1 MLNSKN
7 YKTLIKAIITLVLFY
22 FLLSYIDIDEL
33 FAVLAKSHGGFL
45 LIAILLQILSTYLA
59 AYRWQ
64 LIMQMLNF
72 KEDLSFY
79 VKSYFKGTYFNQILP
94 SSIGGDAVRMIE
106 LSALGYDKKDVVFGV
121 SVDRVLGLIGLLVL
135 NFFSNILFFGAFP
148 LWLYQLINLITVT
161 ALVGFLLLFFINN
174 IRFIKEIKGV
184 NLFYRLAIRLNN
196 LYHSKI
202 TLFKHILISVLVQL
216 ISVLVIYAVALSIE
230 VKITLDLFLIAIP
243 PIFLLTII
251 PISLAGWGVR
261 EGAMVGIFML
271 IGADKEEILAL
282 SIIYGLLLMISALP
296 GAYIWVKGKRH
307 KEQ

>member
-1 MLNSKN
+1 MLNKLD
-7 YKTLIKAIITLVLFY
+7 YKSIIKGIITLILFY
-22 FLLSYIDIDEL
+22 FLFSYVDIDEL
-33 FAVLAKSHGGFL
+33 IAVLAKSHGGFL
-45 LIAILLQILSTYLA
+45 LIGVLLQIASTYLA

-64 LIMQMLNF
+64 LIMKMLGF
-72 KEDLSFY
+72 KETLSFY

-106 LSALGYDKKDVVFGV
+106 LSALGYDKKDVVYGV

-135 NFFSNILFFGAFP
+135 NFFSNILFFGSFP
-148 LWLYQLINLITVT
+148 LWFYQLINLITVSG
-161 ALVGFLLLFFINN
+161 LVGFSLLFFIDK
-174 IRFIKEIKGV
+174 ITFIKEIKLI
-184 NLFYRLAIRLNN
+184 NIFYRLAVRLNN
-196 LYHSKI
+196 LYTSKTVLI
-202 TLFKHILISVLVQL
+202 KHILISVLVQL
-216 ISVLVIYAVALSIE
+216 LSVLVVYSVALSIE

-261 EGAMVGIFML
+261 EGGMIGVFML

-296 GAYIWVKGKRH
+296 GAYMWVKSK
-307 KEQ
+307 KST